1 MYNVIYLKKKKKK
14 KKWIVQSTVHPILNT
29 FHVNDIIIV
38 IVLLFSDV
46 PCDLCYLCTNG
57 AMHVFSHT
65 THSSTH

>member
-1 MYNVIYLKKKKKK
+1 MD
-14 KKWIVQSTVHPILNT
+14 STIHHSSCILNT
-29 FHVNDIIIV
+29 FHVNNTIIV

-46 PCDLCYLCTNG
+46 QCDLCYLCTNG